1 MQTWTLLA
9 GIAGALGGVLAVAA
23 LIAVVLQRV
32 RTPRVSP
39 EEAAA
44 GRELLRRLGIAGL
57 VRTASEIRTW
67 QVRGHD
73 VVAARTDG
81 RGWSTDRGRGK
92 AAMRI
97 SGIAYT
103 LVAVR
108 LPAALPTVNVL
119 RDGVLG
125 DGHVSTESGRFNDER
140 DIRTDDDRVAH
151 AVLAPHVIEQL
162 QGLPDDLTVQIV
174 GDHVLSF
181 HRGAPDPAEVTHR
194 AESLVRVV
202 EAIPEFV
209 YRTP

>member
-1 MQTWTLLA
+1 MQNGTLLA
-9 GIAGALGGVLAVAA
+9 VIAGSIGGVLAIAAIVAA
-23 LIAVVLQRV
+23 VVVTV

-39 EEAAA
+39 QDRAA
-44 GRELLRRLGIAGL
+44 GRELLRRLGMAGL

-67 QVRGHD
+67 QVRGRD

-81 RGWSTDRGRGK
+81 RGWATDRERMSVT
-92 AAMRI
+92 MRI
-97 SGIAYT
+97 TGPAYS

-108 LPAALPTVNVL
+108 LPAVLPTVNIL

-151 AVLAPHVIEQL
+151 AVLAPHVIELL
-162 QGLPDDLTVQIV
+162 QGLPEDLTVQIV
-174 GDHVLSF
+174 GDHLISF
-181 HRGAPDPAEVTHR
+181 RRGAPDQAETAER

-209 YRTP
+209 YDTS